1 MKEKKIL
8 TELDYQS
15 AFDELQQIVRQLQE
29 EVVGIDE
36 LTQKVRRAAELQNF
50 CKEKLRKIELEL
62 QKIEI

>member
-1 MKEKKIL
+1 MKEKKIP

-36 LTQKVRRAAELQNF
+36 LTQKVRRASELQNF